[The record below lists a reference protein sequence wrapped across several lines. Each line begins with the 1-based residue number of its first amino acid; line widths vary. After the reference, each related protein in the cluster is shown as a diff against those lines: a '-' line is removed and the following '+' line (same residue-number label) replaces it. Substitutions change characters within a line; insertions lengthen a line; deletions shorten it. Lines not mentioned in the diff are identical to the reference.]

1 MSASA
6 LLKTAASQAATAAQ
20 EDASWTDLYNDMEY
34 LASLP
39 ETGLTQSQLAQAN
52 TDLQGVQTQC
62 AGLGVNIG
70 N

>member
-1 MSASA
+1 MSAST
-6 LLKTAASQAATAAQ
+6 LLKNAATQAGTAAQ
-20 EDASWTDLYNDMEY
+20 GDATWTSLYNDMNY

-52 TDLQGVQTQC
+52 TALQGVQTQC

-70 N
+70 